1 MVPINLAD
9 VSLQR
14 RAIVD
19 KAPAIQGEKCVILA
33 RGDMYFEL
41 LHKDGDAVSIMG
53 PTGGIADGSIAQLQT
68 AGFVGRQAIKLLK
81 TDGSWMYMSHGTHGL
96 DLYVNNK
103 FSPGV
108 PPGRSPVRTL

>member
-1 MVPINLAD
+1 MNKL
-9 VSLQR
+9 
-14 RAIVD
+14 
-19 KAPAIQGEKCVILA
+19 PALQGEKCVILA

-53 PTGGIADGSIAQLQT
+53 PTGGIADGSIAQLQA

-81 TDGSWMYMSHGTHGL
+81 TDGSWVYMSHGAHGL

-103 FSPGV
+103 FSPAA
-108 PPGRSPVRTL
+108 PIGRSPVRTL